1 MLFPSMLIPRISLLR
16 SDEGGL
22 YLFEDRQ
29 QRNLE
34 ETTLEIGANEA
45 PRSKAA
51 GGISWFHVH

>member
-51 GGISWFHVH
+51 GGIS